1 LFIALPR
8 ALSSPNSHHFKGS
21 TKPESSD
28 NVVDKF
34 ITQTA
39 APRSVRAHIQGRKT
53 MTRITSV
60 RARAI
65 SIPLDAATA
74 LSSRLVTERHYGVVE
89 IEGDDGH
96 VGVGFCYVGSAG
108 GRMFAEA
115 VDGLLARVLI
125 GQDPYRVE
133 GLWQEM
139 YQEALLQGRA
149 GVVMRAISTLDTAL
163 WDRNARAA
171 ALPLYKFLGAVHEDT
186 VPAYASGGYY
196 LQGKTPEHLATEM
209 ADYVADGFQ
218 AVKMKIG
225 KESLREEEARIAA
238 VRERIGND
246 VALMLDANN
255 AWSDLPT
262 AMQFVRVYEKYNPY
276 FIEEPFGP
284 DDIQNHARL
293 AAATD
298 VPVATGEIEAGRWR
312 FKELMDR
319 GGAIILQTDACV
331 CGGISEF
338 RRIAATAASYG
349 ITVLPHWFH
358 DLHAHLVAAT
368 PNARY
373 VEFFPDDS
381 VLNFRR
387 VIDTQ
392 LVARDGRLILPQRPG
407 LGFNF
412 IEAALDCYALTPW
425 LECKQGI
432 GMAA

>member
-1 LFIALPR
+1 
-8 ALSSPNSHHFKGS
+8 
-21 TKPESSD
+21 
-28 NVVDKF
+28 
-34 ITQTA
+34 
-39 APRSVRAHIQGRKT
+39 
-53 MTRITSV
+53 MTRISAI

-65 SIPLDAATA
+65 NIPLDNVTS
-74 LSSRLVTERHYGVVE
+74 LSSRVVKERHYGVVE
-89 IEGDDGH
+89 VEGDDGH
-96 VGVGFCYVGSAG
+96 VGIGFCYVGSAG
-108 GRMFAEA
+108 GRLFVEA
-115 VDGLLARVLI
+115 IAGVLATVLI

-149 GVVMRAISTLDTAL
+149 GVVMRAISALDTAI

-171 ALPLYKFLGAVHEDT
+171 SLPLYKFLGAVHGES

-196 LQGKTPEHLATEM
+196 VNGKLPDHLAAEM
-209 ADYVADGFQ
+209 ASYVDAGFA

-225 KESLREEEARIAA
+225 RGSFKEEEARIAA
-238 VRERIGND
+238 VRERIGGE

-262 AMQFVRVYEKYNPY
+262 ALRLVRMYEKYDPY
-276 FIEEPFGP
+276 FVEEPFSP

-293 AAATD
+293 AAATS
-298 VPVATGEIEAGRWR
+298 VPIATGEIEVGRWR
-312 FKELMDR
+312 FMELLEK
-319 GGAIILQTDACV
+319 GGAMMLQTDACV

-338 RRIAATAASYG
+338 RRIAATAASMG

-368 PNARY
+368 PNARF
-373 VEFFPDDS
+373 VEFFPDDQ

-387 VIDTQ
+387 LVDTQ
-392 LVARDGRLILPQRPG
+392 LEIQGGRVLLPQRPG

-412 IEAALDCYALTPW
+412 IAAELDRYALTQW
-425 LECKQGI
+425 IDCGRVTEI
-432 GMAA
+432 AA